1 MINSVGSRSMNRPAR
16 ARSGLALFFL
26 AQCLSASVAL
36 AATQTRSAAPAAY
49 TDDEVAQE
57 ANEFFKTGAESLG
70 KVLAKV
76 LKEKGHPIAIVR
88 GEEAGG
94 ALAVGVRYG
103 HGELIY
109 KGASGIKV
117 FWQGPSVGLDL
128 GADAVK
134 VFALIYALPNA
145 KALFQRFPSAEGSLY
160 FVGGF
165 GVNYLQRGAI
175 VIAPVRFGVGW
186 RQGIDLGYIDFT
198 PEPHLNPF

>member
-1 MINSVGSRSMNRPAR
+1 MREFRPW
-16 ARSGLALFFL
+16 LALL
-26 AQCLSASVAL
+26 LWAPCLGAALAL
-36 AATQTRSAAPAAY
+36 AATQTPSAAAPAAY
-49 TDDEVAQE
+49 ADDEVTRQ
-57 ANEFFKTGAESLG
+57 ANDFFKTGAESLG

-76 LKEKGHPIAIVR
+76 LKEKGHPIAIIR

-103 HGELIY
+103 HGELIF
-109 KGASGIKV
+109 KGAPGIKV
-117 FWQGPSVGLDL
+117 FWQGPSVGFDL

-134 VFALIYALPNA
+134 VFALVYDLPNS
-145 KALFQRFPSAEGSLY
+145 KSLFQRFPSAEGSLY

-186 RQGIDLGYIDFT
+186 RQGIDLGYMHFT
-198 PEPHLNPF
+198 PQMQINPF

>member
-1 MINSVGSRSMNRPAR
+1 MHRTSKTWRWLTLSALL
-16 ARSGLALFFL
+16 LALSHG
-26 AQCLSASVAL
+26 AA
-36 AATQTRSAAPAAY
+36 AATTEAAPAANSNAAY
-49 TDDEVAQE
+49 SDEEVTRA
-57 ANEFFKTGAESLG
+57 ANDFFKTGAESLG

-76 LKEKGHPIAIVR
+76 LKEKGKPIAIIR

-109 KGASGIKV
+109 KGAAGIKV
-117 FWQGPSVGLDL
+117 YWQGPSVGLDL

-134 VFALIYALPNA
+134 VFALVYGLPDT
-145 KALFQRFPSAEGSLY
+145 KGLFQRFPSAEGSLY

-165 GVNYLQRGAI
+165 GVNYVERGST

-186 RQGIDLGYIDFT
+186 RQGLDIGYMHFT
-198 PEPHLNPF
+198 PEAHVNPF

>member
-1 MINSVGSRSMNRPAR
+1 MNRPAYTR
-16 ARSGLALFFL
+16 PGLALLVL
-26 AQCLSASVAL
+26 AQCLSASVA
-36 AATQTRSAAPAAY
+36 AAAPQASPATAAPAVY
-49 TDDEVAQE
+49 SDDEVSRQ

-76 LKEKGHPIAIVR
+76 LKEKGHPIAIIR

-94 ALAVGVRYG
+94 AVAVGVRYG

-109 KGASGIKV
+109 KGAPGIKV

-134 VFALIYALPNA
+134 VFALIYALPTT
-145 KALFQRFPSAEGSLY
+145 KSLFQRFPSAEGSLY

-186 RQGIDLGYIDFT
+186 REGIDLGYMHFT

>member
-1 MINSVGSRSMNRPAR
+1 MHRTAKNWRWLMLSALL
-16 ARSGLALFFL
+16 LALGHG
-26 AQCLSASVAL
+26 AA
-36 AATQTRSAAPAAY
+36 AATTDTPPPANSGAVYSDEEVTRAAN
-49 TDDEVAQE
+49 D
-57 ANEFFKTGAESLG
+57 FFKTGAESLG

-76 LKEKGHPIAIVR
+76 LKEKGQPIAIIR

-109 KGASGIKV
+109 KGKAGVKV
-117 FWQGPSVGLDL
+117 YWQGPSVGLDL

-134 VFALIYALPNA
+134 VFALVYGLPHT

-165 GVNYLQRGAI
+165 GVNYVQRDST

-186 RQGIDLGYIDFT
+186 RQGLDIGYMHFT
-198 PEPHLNPF
+198 PDAHVNPF